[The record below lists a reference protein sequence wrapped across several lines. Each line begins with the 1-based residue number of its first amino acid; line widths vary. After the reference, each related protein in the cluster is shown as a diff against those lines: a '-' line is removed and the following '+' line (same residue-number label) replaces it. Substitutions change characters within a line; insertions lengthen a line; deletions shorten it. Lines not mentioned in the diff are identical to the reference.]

1 MKRTNFESDWTNKE
15 TWLVNKEYT
24 MHLSYGGYEVSKAAE
39 CLKIFCYGTVRNE
52 YFPRIA
58 DTVEGAL
65 QMLENVNW
73 QEIAEANIKRSMLAE
88 KRAIAYDAKVKHK
101 HLAKLAMR

>member
-1 MKRTNFESDWTNKE
+1 M
-15 TWLVNKEYT
+15 VNKEYT
-24 MHLSYGGYEVSKAAE
+24 MHLRYGGYEVSKAAE
-39 CLKIFCYGTVRNE
+39 CLKVFCYGTVRNE

-73 QEIAEANIKRSMLAE
+73 QEIAEANIKRDELRD